1 VNYFA
6 HAIRFL
12 DRPWFMAGTAIP
24 DWLNVVDRK
33 CRVRRKNVLAGLPE
47 LSGVERDVAL
57 GIVQHLDDDQWFHV
71 TPAFFECTNDLAVAF
86 RSHLGPD
93 DAWHCGFLGH
103 IVLELLLD
111 AELIRR
117 NPDLLEQY
125 YTAFQAI
132 DPRMVADV
140 VSRLATIPAPGLS
153 QLIPLYVEERF
164 LADYLDD
171 RRLLHRLNQVMRRVK
186 LPALPGSTVDVLAWS
201 RELVAVQSPQ
211 LLPENHFLPA
221 GALPDAAPSSEKGC
235 TGANAPELRG
245 T

>member
-33 CRVRRKNVLAGLPE
+33 CRVRRKSVLARLPE
-47 LSGVERDVAL
+47 LSGTEQAVAL
-57 GIVQHLDDDQWFHV
+57 GIVQHLDDDHWFHA

-93 DAWHCGFLGH
+93 DVWHCGFLGH

-117 NPDLLEQY
+117 NPELLDRY
-125 YTAFQAI
+125 YAAFQAI
-132 DPRMVADV
+132 DPEIVAGV
-140 VSRLATIPAPGLS
+140 VTRLATIPAPGLAH
-153 QLIPLYVEERF
+153 LIPLYVKERF

-186 LPALPGSTVDVLAWS
+186 LPALPDSTVDVLAWS
-201 RELVAVQSPQ
+201 RELVAVQMPR
-211 LLPENHFLPA
+211 LLPERHFSPAAPLPA
-221 GALPDAAPSSEKGC
+221 AIASPETGHPQAPP
-235 TGANAPELRG
+235 PEQAE
-245 T
+245 